1 MLDKSGY
8 NDIINHQITNREKKM
23 KKKTFSVEAFK
34 CSINDRLATSFIS
47 DRELQQLCL
56 TLENILHETGNYG
69 GFRYLNKSEVPAGC
83 SPGIR
88 STNSYDDP
96 QAQFIDTCE
105 YRRKYS

>member
-1 MLDKSGY
+1 
-8 NDIINHQITNREKKM
+8 M

-47 DRELQQLCL
+47 ERELAQLCL
-56 TLENILHETGNYG
+56 TLENVLHETGNYG

-83 SPGIR
+83 QPGIR
-88 STNSYDDP
+88 STKSYDHP
-96 QAQFIDTCE
+96 EAQFTYTNE